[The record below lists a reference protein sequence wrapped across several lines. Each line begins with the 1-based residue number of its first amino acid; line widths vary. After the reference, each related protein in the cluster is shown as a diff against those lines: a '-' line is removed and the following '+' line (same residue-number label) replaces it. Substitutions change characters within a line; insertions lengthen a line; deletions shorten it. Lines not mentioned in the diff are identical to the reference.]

1 MIITIPMVTAHT
13 SATATVLSEGYHIP
27 NYCKSPLSQTS
38 HQLAREGEGGE
49 RRKKER
55 GGGEGG
61 GRVCACRENFGMD
74 WRFTLLCCHK

>member
-1 MIITIPMVTAHT
+1 MPMVTAHT

-49 RRKKER
+49 RRKRER
-55 GGGEGG
+55 GGEGEGEEG
-61 GRVCACRENFGMD
+61 GRRVCACRENFGMD
-74 WRFTLLCCHK
+74 WRFILITL